1 MLRKRFPA
9 LQEAIPVFSVIATI
23 FYLWTLVV
31 WIWQVPS
38 WLLFLTLGQLFSI
51 LAYEMVNCLLESLTF
66 LAFVIA
72 LTAILPPRFIKND
85 FVVRSTWLTIGLL
98 GPLAIY
104 FICFF
109 MIGATFA
116 SYQTIWMVTSILL
129 STLLASI
136 SGRVAWMRNVASW
149 ISDRLT
155 IFLFLYMPASAIS
168 MAVVIVRN
176 LL

>member
-9 LQEAIPVFSVIATI
+9 LQEVIPVYSVIATI
-23 FYLWTLVV
+23 LYLWTLVV

-51 LAYEMVNCLLESLTF
+51 LAYEMVNCLVESLIF

-72 LTAILPPRFIKND
+72 LTAILPARLIKND

-109 MIGATFA
+109 NIGATYA
-116 SYQTIWMVTSILL
+116 PYQTVWVVASILL
-129 STLLASI
+129 SALLASL
-136 SGRVAWMRNVASW
+136 SARVAWMRNIASW

-155 IFLFLYMPASAIS
+155 IFLFLFIPASAIS
-168 MAVVIVRN
+168 MAVIIVRN